1 MIEVKINDRDVRQ
14 ALNRLIAASGDLK
27 PALREIGETLM
38 VSTKRRFAE
47 QRDPDGNPWETNK
60 ESTLLRYLENKAGR
74 SVRRKGEVLV
84 IKYYDKKRNYN
95 TQKGKLN
102 AAGARTLI
110 AKKVLTGE
118 SKRLGH
124 EINYRVTGG
133 AVEVGSSLEYAAT
146 QQFGAK
152 KGAFGKTKKGRD
164 IPWGDIPARPF
175 LGLSAKDKQDVL
187 AILNEH
193 LAKAMGGR
201 S

>member
-1 MIEVKINDRDVRQ
+1 MIKVEINDRDVRQ

-38 VSTKRRFAE
+38 VSTKHRFAE
-47 QRDPDGNPWETNK
+47 QKDPDGNPWAPNK
-60 ESTLLRYLENKAGR
+60 ESTLLEYLDRRAG
-74 SVRRKGEVLV
+74 KGATREGE
-84 IKYYDKKRNYN
+84 KFKNTSHYKKDGR
-95 TQKGKLN
+95 LN
-102 AAGARTLI
+102 AKGARTLI

-118 SKRLGH
+118 SKRLGN